1 MKHTLTFN
9 SNKSLVKLA
18 KDTMKAS
25 NFKVAYRD
33 KYTPEKCFYL
43 VKDDVIYLM
52 NCYSNNP
59 NKELGRDEP
68 NTVVYA
74 SGFNPKFNDDIW
86 EKTYQVSRDD
96 FAENIYLTNSQLDRI
111 VNGGTI
117 TIKLSET
124 EYEVEAWSTHQ
135 LKTKPL
141 GN

>member
-18 KDTMKAS
+18 RDTIEAS
-25 NFKVAYRD
+25 NFKIAYRE
-33 KYTPEKCFYL
+33 KYTPKKCFYL
-43 VKDDVIYLM
+43 VKDDGIYLM
-52 NCYSNNP
+52 EAYDTDKSP
-59 NKELGRDEP
+59 KENG
-68 NTVVYA
+68 TVVYA

-124 EYEVEAWSTHQ
+124 EYEVEA
-135 LKTKPL
+135 
-141 GN
+141 